1 MMLRPRNGPVTAPVW
16 HRRCEGSGMGGAR
29 ARLVLIVDDDP
40 ATAEV
45 LATAINDERGYR
57 AVRASSADD
66 ALDALGRVEPDLL
79 VLDIRLPGMSGL
91 ELYDR
96 IKADPRFGS
105 VPVVFETGGGR
116 EYADALRDR
125 GIATYVRKPFDIGD
139 VVRFVKRLIPARSR
153 RAKRA

>member
-1 MMLRPRNGPVTAPVW
+1 M
-16 HRRCEGSGMGGAR
+16 
-29 ARLVLIVDDDP
+29 
-40 ATAEV
+40 
-45 LATAINDERGYR
+45 
-57 AVRASSADD
+57 RASSADD

-125 GIATYVRKPFDIGD
+125 GIATYVKKPFDIAD
-139 VVRFVKRLIPARSR
+139 VVRVVKRLVRARR
-153 RAKRA
+153 ERANRA

>member
-1 MMLRPRNGPVTAPVW
+1 MR
-16 HRRCEGSGMGGAR
+16 GAR

-45 LATAINDERGYR
+45 LATAINEERGYR
-57 AVRASSADD
+57 AMRASSADD

-125 GIATYVRKPFDIGD
+125 GIATYVKKPFDIAD
-139 VVRFVKRLIPARSR
+139 VVRFVKRLVPARR
-153 RAKRA
+153 GRANRA

>member
-1 MMLRPRNGPVTAPVW
+1 MR
-16 HRRCEGSGMGGAR
+16 GAR

-45 LATAINDERGYR
+45 LATAINEERGYR
-57 AVRASSADD
+57 AMRASSADD

-125 GIATYVRKPFDIGD
+125 GIATYVKKPFDIAD
-139 VVRFVKRLIPARSR
+139 VVRVVKRLIRARR
-153 RAKRA
+153 ERANRA

>member
-1 MMLRPRNGPVTAPVW
+1 MR
-16 HRRCEGSGMGGAR
+16 GAR

-45 LATAINDERGYR
+45 LATAINEERGYR
-57 AVRASSADD
+57 AIRASSADD

-125 GIATYVRKPFDIGD
+125 GIATYVKKPFDIAD
-139 VVRFVKRLIPARSR
+139 VVRVVKRLVRARR
-153 RAKRA
+153 ERANRA